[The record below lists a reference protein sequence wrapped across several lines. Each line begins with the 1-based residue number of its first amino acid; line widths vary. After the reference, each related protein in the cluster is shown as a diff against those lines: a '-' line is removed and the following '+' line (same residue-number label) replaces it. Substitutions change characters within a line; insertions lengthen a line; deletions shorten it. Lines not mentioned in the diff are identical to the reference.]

1 MRRAKAG
8 PQVSEETRAPRLGDV
23 VTVALP
29 TRDPQGHEQ
38 EGFRPAVVVGLPD
51 VLGPGRFPFIVLVPL
66 TSYKGQPWVQAAP
79 ERYPV
84 MPAGTARLRSAS
96 VALVDQVT
104 AVDATRLRRL
114 RGPLGAERYKQ
125 IRTGLRVIMG
135 LG

>member
-1 MRRAKAG
+1 M
-8 PQVSEETRAPRLGDV
+8 SEQARAPQLGDV

-29 TRDPQGHEQ
+29 QRDPQGREQ

-66 TSYKGQPWVQAAP
+66 TSYKGQAWVQAAP
-79 ERYPV
+79 ERYPI
-84 MPAGTARLRSAS
+84 MPAGTARLRAAS

-114 RGPLGAERYKQ
+114 RGPLDADQYAQVRAGLERMMGA
-125 IRTGLRVIMG
+125 GV
-135 LG
+135 